1 MASWKKVLT
10 EDPAMADLAATGT
23 ASASTFLRGDGSWN
37 TPSSGSNNYLDGVTV
52 SGTTVTYSINGGTDI
67 TSGSI
72 FGSNAFNSTGFTT
85 NTGTLTAVSGT
96 APVVSSGGTTPAIS
110 MAAATASANGYLT
123 SSNWSTF
130 NNKGSS
136 NLAIGTTSTTAL
148 AGNTAYSTLAIGT
161 TASTALAGNTSY
173 STLAIGTTSSTALA
187 GDTTTITSNQATNI
201 TNTKSLAGTNE
212 TNITTNIAA
221 IALNTTHRNSSHAP
235 SGAQANRSISD
246 SISTTSSTTSASSTA
261 AKAAYDRTWAT
272 VNNVSS
278 TGSYAGGTSAGPVLT
293 FDGNSTVTI
302 PSASAT
308 ASGIVTAGTQRF
320 AGNKTFDD
328 GVVITGNLTVNGS
341 TTTVNTAELSVEDKN
356 IELASGATQASH
368 ADGAGLNVKTSSV
381 LSTSLKW
388 IDSGFLAEWAIN
400 LSGAAT
406 NLPVQ
411 VCMEETSTGSP
422 SGLEIA
428 AIAGAM
434 CYNSADGTMYMYL

>member
-1 MASWKKVLT
+1 MATWKKVLT
-10 EDPAMADLAATGT
+10 YRPAMTDLGTGT
-23 ASASTFLRGDGSWN
+23 PGSLFLKGDGSWA
-37 TPSSGSNNYLDGVTV
+37 TPSSGSNNYLDGVTL
-52 SGTTVTYSINGGTDI
+52 SGTTVTYSISGGTDI

-110 MAAATASANGYLT
+110 MAAATSSANGYLT
-123 SSNWSTF
+123 SANWTTF
-130 NNKGSS
+130 NNKGTS
-136 NLAIGTTSTTAL
+136 NLAVG
-148 AGNTAYSTLAIGT
+148 
-161 TASTALAGNTSY
+161 TASTDAK
-173 STLAIGTTSSTALA
+173 A
-187 GDTTTITSNQATNI
+187 GDTLTITSNQATNI

-212 TNITTNIAA
+212 TNITTNISA

-235 SGAQANRSISD
+235 SNAQANRAISAVVN
-246 SISTTSSTTSASSTA
+246 STSTTQSASSAA
-261 AKAAYDRTWAT
+261 AKTAYDRAWAT

-293 FDGNSTVTI
+293 FDGGSSATI

-328 GVVITGNLTVNGS
+328 GVVITGNLTVDGS
-341 TTTVNTAELSVEDKN
+341 TTTVNTAELSVEDIN

-368 ADGAGLNVKTSSV
+368 ADGAGLNVKTSST

-388 IDSGFLAEWAIN
+388 INNGFLAEWAIN

-411 VCMEETSTGSP
+411 VCMKETSTGSP
-422 SGLEIA
+422 SGIEIA